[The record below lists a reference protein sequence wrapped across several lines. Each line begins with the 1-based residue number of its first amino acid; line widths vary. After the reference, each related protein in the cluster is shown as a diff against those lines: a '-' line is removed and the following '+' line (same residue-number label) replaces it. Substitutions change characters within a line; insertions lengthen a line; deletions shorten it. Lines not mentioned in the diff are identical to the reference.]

1 MVRRRGFRE
10 LERGILRLVS
20 SERRMLHFEIH
31 LPVAQL
37 RVMLD
42 AVFGALYR
50 KGANTG
56 CLTALRQLVFP
67 QCHAPSFDLLVQFLL
82 VTQASGNGREFRRGG
97 PW

>member
-10 LERGILRLVS
+10 LERGILRLAS
-20 SERRMLHFEIH
+20 SERRMLHFDIH

-50 KGANTG
+50 KGTNTG
-56 CLTALRQLVFP
+56 CLTALRQLVLP
-67 QCHAPSFDLLVQFLL
+67 QRHAPRFDLLVQFLL
-82 VTQASGNGREFRRGG
+82 LLQATDDGREFRRGG
-97 PW
+97 P